1 MLMAMSQPIASGS
14 SVAAASSALVAGA
27 RDLASALVAVLAFGI
42 AFGAAAGAADIPP
55 LAAVAM
61 SALVFAGASQYAAL
75 ELWTAPLPLV
85 SLALM
90 TLAVNARHLIFGM
103 TLRDYLARHSPV
115 SRYTALALLS
125 DANWASTQ
133 RAIARGERSLGYLVG
148 GGLVL
153 WGTWTVGTMVGAYA
167 GDALGDPQRFGLDAI
182 MPTFFACS
190 LIGMMRSRSDLAP
203 VDVGCRAGRG
213 AIAGDSFALGDPH
226 RRGRRCALRCVA
238 RWVILPS
245 MRLQSSR
252 PSWSWPW

>member
-103 TLRDYLARHSPV
+103 TLRDYLARHSPE

-167 GDALGDPQRFGLDAI
+167 GDALGDLQRFGLDAI

-203 VDVGCRAGRG
+203 WMLAAALAAGLSLAIPSHWAILIG
-213 AIAGDSFALGDPH
+213 AGAGALFGVWRD
-226 RRGRRCALRCVA
+226 G
-238 RWVILPS
+238 
-245 MRLQSSR
+245 
-252 PSWSWPW
+252 